1 MDQEKVLNTYIEL
14 LTATVTESV
23 QKNLILQAQKKM
35 AESELN
41 DAKKLLS
48 DYQIIIQQLKDEN
61 ENVTKQKDTIVFDRS
76 NDKKS
81 QEHLETFKNEL
92 VKART
97 KIQEQDDIIS
107 SLREELN
114 TKQRTIEELT
124 TENAKLLK
132 PVIESKVK

>member
-1 MDQEKVLNTYIEL
+1 MDQEKFLNTYIEL